1 MYYEKNWLA
10 EWRGF
15 SKLGPIGEMQN
26 AIFTRLVLTGI
37 MVEGDTSKLG
47 SVQDKVL
54 NVRKSDVLDGKFKF
68 HLAR

>member
-1 MYYEKNWLA
+1 
-10 EWRGF
+10 
-15 SKLGPIGEMQN
+15 MQN